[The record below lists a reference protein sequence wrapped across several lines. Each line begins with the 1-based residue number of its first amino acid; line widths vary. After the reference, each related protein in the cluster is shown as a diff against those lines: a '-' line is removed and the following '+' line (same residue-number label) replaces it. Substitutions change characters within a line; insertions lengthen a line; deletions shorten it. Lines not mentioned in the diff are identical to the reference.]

1 MSKEESDELY
11 FVVFLINHLADK
23 LDESVSSIYKKLK
36 SVNAISDYI
45 IPCYDVLHTQGAEY
59 LMEDLQEYA
68 KLRGVTLWWCT
79 LYIPFFMPKSYS
91 IEKLEFLIDSF
102 IWVLYVIMFLI
113 RTYNTSVVN
122 KKLLSSGILT

>member
-68 KLRGVTLWWCT
+68 RLRGVTL
-79 LYIPFFMPKSYS
+79 
-91 IEKLEFLIDSF
+91 
-102 IWVLYVIMFLI
+102 
-113 RTYNTSVVN
+113 
-122 KKLLSSGILT
+122 

>member
-23 LDESVSSIYKKLK
+23 LNESVSSIYKKLK

-45 IPCYDVLHTQGAEY
+45 IPFYDVLHTQGAEY

-68 KLRGVTLWWCT
+68 RLRGVTL
-79 LYIPFFMPKSYS
+79 
-91 IEKLEFLIDSF
+91 
-102 IWVLYVIMFLI
+102 
-113 RTYNTSVVN
+113 
-122 KKLLSSGILT
+122 

>member
-36 SVNAISDYI
+36 IVNAISDYI

-68 KLRGVTLWWCT
+68 RLRDVTL
-79 LYIPFFMPKSYS
+79 
-91 IEKLEFLIDSF
+91 
-102 IWVLYVIMFLI
+102 
-113 RTYNTSVVN
+113 
-122 KKLLSSGILT
+122 